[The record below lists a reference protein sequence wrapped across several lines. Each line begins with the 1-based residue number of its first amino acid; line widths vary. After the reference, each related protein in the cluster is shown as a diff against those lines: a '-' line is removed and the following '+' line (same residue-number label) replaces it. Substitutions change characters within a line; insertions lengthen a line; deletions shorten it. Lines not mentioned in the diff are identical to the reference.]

1 MSEIM
6 REEPGEEFL
15 PGSSYC
21 DGRERC
27 LPYVPRTDR
36 IAGPMEDA
44 DTQERVRGLR
54 ERVDE
59 VDRELIR
66 ALNERARIVQEIM
79 SLKAETGAPVY
90 DPRREEEILQ
100 RVVEQNEG
108 PIYDSSMRDIFEL
121 ILHRIRDL
129 EIQRGEFQR

>member
-1 MSEIM
+1 
-6 REEPGEEFL
+6 
-15 PGSSYC
+15 
-21 DGRERC
+21 
-27 LPYVPRTDR
+27 
-36 IAGPMEDA
+36 MEDA
-44 DTQERVRGLR
+44 ALQEKVRELR

-79 SLKAETGAPVY
+79 ALKADAGAPVY
-90 DPRREEEILQ
+90 DPKREEEIL
-100 RVVEQNEG
+100 RGVVEQNEG

-121 ILHRIRDL
+121 ILHRIRDM

>member
-1 MSEIM
+1 
-6 REEPGEEFL
+6 
-15 PGSSYC
+15 
-21 DGRERC
+21 
-27 LPYVPRTDR
+27 
-36 IAGPMEDA
+36 MEDA
-44 DTQERVRGLR
+44 EAQEKVRQLR

-59 VDRELIR
+59 VDRQLIR

-79 SLKAETGAPVY
+79 ALKAETGAPVY

-108 PIYDSSMRDIFEL
+108 PIYDSSIRDIFEL